1 MFKNKLKKSELIDA
15 LTSYFNI
22 SDATANNWIKTGL
35 IDKNI
40 TYDQLDNLFSYIES
54 IKLNSRANKTLSS
67 DKVIPFEYLQ
77 NKNSFKLAKFIISSF
92 KQHNID
98 ENDIILNSI
107 LYLLKFKGFLTIINN
122 NIIYHHIEIKK
133 LLSTY
138 QFNLYINDEALKD
151 TFSALEL
158 FFIYEDFDPLGS
170 LYQYILYEGKKIKL
184 GSYYTPPYLVNKI
197 INKYNNKLTKFM
209 DPCCGTGSFLINFA
223 KAKKIEPQNL
233 IGFDIDPYAVLI
245 TKINLTLLYPD
256 FKDEFNIFNQ
266 DYLNLNDITKTLKDK
281 QINDIDLIA
290 TNPPWRAIIKNQKRF
305 INDMPINELFTG
317 FIYNSIELLPN
328 KKDAIF
334 ILPYSF
340 LNVKKHKII
349 RNYLIDY
356 TKIISIENCGRVFN
370 NVYTPAI
377 IIHLNKQFKQSYQV
391 KIINKSTENININFY
406 KNNINKE
413 FNINVTS
420 KDISILNKIFS
431 QKYQTLKNKSQWAL
445 GIVTGNNSLLSDVYK
460 KDYLPIYKGTNILPY
475 KMTEPNFY
483 LKFEPEKFQQVAKN
497 NLYFSNEKIIYKFIS
512 NKLTFAYDD
521 KQYLTLNS
529 ANILIPMLD
538 NISLKAV
545 LAFLNSKVFNYL
557 HYVLFDTHKI
567 LRGNIETFP
576 FPNISSNTDEHLTY
590 LVDKIIYDNDFSKD
604 NDVNDTIFN
613 LFNLS
618 SQEIDIINNH
628 PIYK

>member
-1 MFKNKLKKSELIDA
+1 MFKNKLKKSELIDV

-40 TYDQLDNLFSYIES
+40 TYDQLDNLFNYIEN

-67 DKVIPFEYLQ
+67 DKIIPFEYLQ

-92 KQHNID
+92 KLHNID

-107 LYLLKFKGFLTIINN
+107 LYLLKFKGFIEINN
-122 NIIYHHIEIKK
+122 NNIVYHHIGLKK

-138 QFNLYINDEALKD
+138 QFNLFIYNEALKD

-184 GSYYTPPYLVNKI
+184 GSYYTPPNLVQKI
-197 INKYNNKLTKFM
+197 IYKYPYKITKFM

-223 KAKKIEPQNL
+223 KAKKLEPQNL

-245 TKINLTLLYPD
+245 TKINLTLLYPN
-256 FKDEFNIFNQ
+256 FNGEFYIFHQ
-266 DYLNLNDITKTLKDK
+266 DYLDLNNIANILKDN

-290 TNPPWRAIIKNQKRF
+290 TNPPWRAIIKNHIRF

-317 FIYNSIELLPN
+317 FIYNSIEILAY

-334 ILPYSF
+334 LLPYSF

-349 RNYLIDY
+349 RNYLLDN

-377 IIHLNKQFKQSYQV
+377 IIHLKKQAKLSYQLT
-391 KIINKSTENININFY
+391 IINKSTEDININFFR
-406 KNNINKE
+406 KNINKE
-413 FNINVTS
+413 FNINVTK
-420 KDISILNKIFS
+420 KDIAIIDKIYS
-431 QKYQTLKNKSQWAL
+431 QKHQTLKNKSHWAL

-475 KMTEPNFY
+475 RMTEPNFY
-483 LKFEPEKFQQVAKN
+483 LKFEPEKLQQVAKN

-512 NKLTFAYDD
+512 NKLTFAYDN

-529 ANILIPMLD
+529 ANILIPMFD

-545 LAFLNSKVFNYL
+545 LGFLNSKVFNYL
-557 HYVLFDTHKI
+557 HNILFDTHKI
-567 LRGNIETFP
+567 LRSNIETLP
-576 FPNISSNTDEHLTY
+576 FPILTEDANNHLLY
-590 LVDKIIYDNDFSKD
+590 LVDKIIYNDDYHTDNEI
-604 NDVNDTIFN
+604 NDTIYQ
-613 LFNLS
+613 LFNLNN
-618 SQEIDIINNH
+618 QEIDIINNH
-628 PIYK
+628 PINI